1 VGVALVLLLCPPA
14 LIGEERHTMRGVV
27 LKVDAASKTMIVSTE
42 KVPGF
47 MDAMAMPFT
56 VRTAAALNG
65 IKPGATIEFVYIV
78 DGPTSFADNIRIKAY
93 ENLDQEPLE
102 LRRLK
107 LLTGLADPSAPKA
120 LKPNDAVPDFT
131 LT

>member
-1 VGVALVLLLCPPA
+1 
-14 LIGEERHTMRGVV
+14 MRGVV

-93 ENLDQEPLE
+93 ENLEQEPLE

-107 LLTGLADPSAPKA
+107 LLDRIARGDGSL
-120 LKPNDAVPDFT
+120 NDREEAAVP
-131 LT
+131 LAIGQ